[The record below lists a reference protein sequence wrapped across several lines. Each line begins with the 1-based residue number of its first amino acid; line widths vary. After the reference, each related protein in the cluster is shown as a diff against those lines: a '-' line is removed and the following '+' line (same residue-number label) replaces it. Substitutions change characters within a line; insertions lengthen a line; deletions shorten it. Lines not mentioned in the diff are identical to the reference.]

1 MTTDKTSILII
12 DDDPNLRKTLSDIL
26 RVKGYETHAAKDGAE
41 GLSLIGQNPVNLV
54 LIDLKL
60 PDIPGLEV
68 LSRVKADYPFTEAV
82 ILTGNA
88 SLDSAI
94 EATNVGAFSYLQKP
108 YDIDQ
113 LLLHIRRAI
122 EKQEA
127 EEKVRQYQEHLEEL
141 VQERTKELEIAKLLA
156 EAGSRAKT
164 EFIANMSHELRTPMN
179 AIIGFSEILRDELSG
194 ELNEMQTEHVTDII
208 NSSRVLLDL
217 VLNILDYANA
227 ETGLGGLERDKF
239 LLRDILNAAMGLVK
253 DKAMGRGTNLEIR
266 IDPDAD
272 IVIEADERKL
282 KKIMLNLLDNA
293 IKFTPEGGAVHV
305 HARKVH
311 SSQITVHG
319 KGNSSQSSS
328 QFTVDS
334 SLIEKQSSAVN
345 SEPSTVNN
353 RDFIEISVTDTGIGI
368 GEKDISRLFSE
379 FTQLESPLT
388 KKYKG
393 VGLGLA
399 LTKKLVELHGGRI
412 WAESEFGKGSK
423 FIFTIPVKPDTA
435 STEEFA

>member
-1 MTTDKTSILII
+1 MTANKTRILII

-26 RVKGYETHAAKDGAE
+26 RAKGYETLAAKDGAE

-94 EATNVGAFSYLQKP
+94 DATNKGAFSYLQKP
-108 YDIDQ
+108 YEIDQ

-141 VQERTKELEIAKLLA
+141 VQERTKELEIAKLFA

-194 ELNEMQTEHVTDII
+194 DLNEMQTEHVTDII

-239 LLRDILNAAMGLVK
+239 LLRDILNAAMGSVK

-266 IDPDAD
+266 IDPEAD

-293 IKFTPEGGAVHV
+293 IKFTPEGGSVHV

-311 SSQITVHG
+311 
-319 KGNSSQSSS
+319 SS

-345 SEPSTVNN
+345 SEPSAVNN
-353 RDFIEISVTDTGIGI
+353 RDFIEISVADTGIGI

-399 LTKKLVELHGGRI
+399 LTKKLVKLHGGRI

-423 FIFTIPVKPDTA
+423 FIFTIPVTPDTA
-435 STEEFA
+435 STRNLLRN